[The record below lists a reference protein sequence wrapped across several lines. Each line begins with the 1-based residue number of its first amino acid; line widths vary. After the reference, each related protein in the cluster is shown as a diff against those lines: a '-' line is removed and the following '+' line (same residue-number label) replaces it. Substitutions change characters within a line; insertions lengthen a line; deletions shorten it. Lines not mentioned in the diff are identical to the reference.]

1 MSEEVKELPEHSRLG
16 LAISGS
22 LQRGSADTTTSSD
35 STNTESLFLPGVTP
49 PWTVLQ
55 PAPHLTI
62 RMEWPLP
69 SPYPGLITR
78 TVSETLV

>member
-22 LQRGSADTTTSSD
+22 LQRGSADTTSTSD
-35 STNTESLFLPGVTP
+35 STNTESLFLPEVTP

-55 PAPHLTI
+55 PAHH
-62 RMEWPLP
+62 
-69 SPYPGLITR
+69 
-78 TVSETLV
+78 